1 MRDKELQ
8 KKVEELKTLA
18 SEKQVDIHEDLN
30 RIDAKLNGKEDQELG
45 AWKKV
50 ELARNQDR
58 PNVLE
63 YIDKMSENFIE
74 FHGDRMFSD
83 DAALVGG
90 IATIGGVYFT
100 FMGQQKGRT
109 MKENLRRN
117 YGWAHP
123 EGYRKAL
130 RLARQAE
137 KFHRPILSL
146 IDTAGAYPGIGSEER
161 GISEAIAVNLKAFSV
176 LRTPI
181 IVIIIGEGGSGGALG
196 IGVGDRVYMLTNSTY
211 SVISPEGFA
220 SILLRDAR
228 KNKLAAEL
236 MKMTAPDLLG
246 FGIIDGIIDEPRA
259 GAHNDPD
266 LTAANIKKTV
276 LKSYGELREKKTE
289 QLLKERSRR
298 LLQLGMFED
307 PRNGQNDGLLKR
319 FLKKWQ

>member
-1 MRDKELQ
+1 
-8 KKVEELKTLA
+8 
-18 SEKQVDIHEDLN
+18 
-30 RIDAKLNGKEDQELG
+30 
-45 AWKKV
+45 
-50 ELARNQDR
+50 
-58 PNVLE
+58 
-63 YIDKMSENFIE
+63 
-74 FHGDRMFSD
+74 MFKD

-90 IATIGGVYFT
+90 IATIGGIHFT
-100 FMGQQKGRT
+100 FMGHQKGRT

-196 IGVGDRVYMLTNSTY
+196 IGVGDRVYMLSNSTY

-228 KNKLAAEL
+228 KNQIAAEL
-236 MKMTAPDLLG
+236 MKMTAPHLLK
-246 FGIIDGIIDEPRA
+246 FGIIDDIINEPPT
-259 GAHNDPD
+259 GAHTDPD
-266 LTAANIKKTV
+266 STAVIIKKMI
-276 LKSYGELREKKTE
+276 LKSYDELKEKKIRVAAQGAKPATASTGS
-289 QLLKERSRR
+289 LPRLKQRA
-298 LLQLGMFED
+298 
-307 PRNGQNDGLLKR
+307 
-319 FLKKWQ
+319 